1 MKILVIAVEERP
13 QENEEQIARVRELE
27 ERIAECKQLIHD
39 MNQMQIRI
47 RKIGNPA
54 AELAVQELR
63 RARLIVIARLQE
75 SRKELKELCEIRW
88 NQAGATPAQPEK

>member
-1 MKILVIAVEERP
+1 MKILVIAVEEKP

-27 ERIAECKQLIHD
+27 ECIAGCKQLIHD
-39 MNQMQIRI
+39 MNQMQIQI

-63 RARLIVIARLQE
+63 RARLIIIARLQE
-75 SRKELKELCEIRW
+75 SRKELCEIRW
-88 NQAGATPAQPEK
+88 NQAGAMPTQPEK

>member
-39 MNQMQIRI
+39 MNQMQIQI

-63 RARLIVIARLQE
+63 RARLIIIARLQE
-75 SRKELKELCEIRW
+75 SRKELCEIRW

>member
-1 MKILVIAVEERP
+1 MKILVIAVEEKP
-13 QENEEQIARVRELE
+13 QENEEQVARVRELE

-39 MNQMQIRI
+39 MNQMQIQI

-63 RARLIVIARLQE
+63 RARLIIIARLQE
-75 SRKELKELCEIRW
+75 SRKELCEIRW

>member
-39 MNQMQIRI
+39 MNQMQIQI

-63 RARLIVIARLQE
+63 RARLIIIARLQE
-75 SRKELKELCEIRW
+75 SRKELCEIRW
-88 NQAGATPAQPEK
+88 NQAGARTAQPEK